1 MIERME
7 EGIKRRT
14 LAAAGLAIA
23 ALAIAMP
30 VLNPDIYW
38 HLSAGRWMTLHRA
51 LPSADFL
58 SWTERG
64 APWTDFEWLS
74 QLAFYAA
81 WSAAGKAGLFALKL
95 AVLGASFLPF
105 IGLLRLYGLAS
116 AGWWALPL
124 WGLALL
130 PNSDVRPEN
139 FSVLFFA
146 LLLWR
151 LEKSRVSGRAWPS
164 GAAGF
169 AGLAAFFAVWANL
182 HAGFAYG
189 ILLLL
194 TYAAGAAADRRSG
207 GTLSTWPPLFA
218 AFAAAAGALVNPWGW
233 RIYSVLIEHSA
244 DAASLSRWLAE
255 WMAPRLSNPLHWP
268 FFAMAAACAALMA
281 WRWAR
286 LRRPPAAHLAALC
299 WLGFGAFSH
308 SRHLVF
314 FCMAALAFSLD
325 SAAAVYGAER
335 TARAGRAL
343 LAAALLYLAA
353 AVWPRYLAFGVNIGE
368 EAAGAAD
375 YLRAN
380 AAALG
385 GRRLYNPWNWGGY
398 LGWALPPEYPVYVDG
413 RYLFHKYLP
422 RVSAAMEDQNSW
434 AAFAGQNGFELALF
448 RRDGASVALTQP
460 GPGGVPVELRRPA
473 YLVFM
478 PKKDWALLYWDRWS
492 LLFAR
497 RGRPLPPEFAVL
509 RPGDFD
515 AVKLALCAGQ
525 LKKEDL
531 AAELARYAALPGRP
545 SSESRGLAGWLGSF
559 PDSCLAR

>member
-7 EGIKRRT
+7 DGIKRKT

-38 HLSAGRWMTLHRA
+38 HLSAGRWMALHRA

-95 AVLGASFLPF
+95 AVLGAAFLPF
-105 IGLLRLYGLAS
+105 LGLLRLYGLAS

-281 WRWAR
+281 WRWER

-398 LGWALPPEYPVYVDG
+398 LGWALPPE
-413 RYLFHKYLP
+413 
-422 RVSAAMEDQNSW
+422 
-434 AAFAGQNGFELALF
+434 
-448 RRDGASVALTQP
+448 
-460 GPGGVPVELRRPA
+460 
-473 YLVFM
+473 
-478 PKKDWALLYWDRWS
+478 
-492 LLFAR
+492 
-497 RGRPLPPEFAVL
+497 FAVL
-509 RPGDFD
+509 RPGDFE

-531 AAELARYAALPGRP
+531 SAELARYAALPGRP
-545 SSESRGLAGWLGSF
+545 SSEARALSEPALRLRNRAHLAGEAHLPHHREDRADRLARQRRGDRHAQREIRRGLGKRHAPGDVYVDVLVEQPESDALF
-559 PDSCLAR
+559 EHREQ